1 MFKILLF
8 KLGFLQK
15 YEIEYNGL
23 FTGCKNQTIDFY
35 YYKNCPQWFL
45 KEAVLNYLKGRI
57 LTTFRDLVY
66 IERINDW
73 VIQKQM
79 TY

>member
-1 MFKILLF
+1 MFKIILY

-23 FTGCKNQTIDFY
+23 FTDCKNQTIDFY

-45 KEAVLNYLKGRI
+45 KEAVLIYLKGRI
-57 LTTFRDLVY
+57 QTTFNDLVY

-73 VIQKQM
+73 LIQKQL

>member
-1 MFKILLF
+1 MLKIFLF

-15 YEIEYNGL
+15 YEIEYNCL
-23 FTGCKNQTIDFY
+23 ITGCKNQTIDFY
-35 YYKNCPQWFL
+35 YYKNCPKWFL
-45 KEAVLNYLKGRI
+45 KEAVLDYLKGRI
-57 LTTFRDLVY
+57 MTTFNDLVY

-73 VIQKQM
+73 VIQKQL

>member
-1 MFKILLF
+1 MFKIILY

-23 FTGCKNQTIDFY
+23 GTDQKNQTIDFY
-35 YYKNCPQWFL
+35 YYKNCPKWFL
-45 KEAVLNYLKGRI
+45 KEAVLIYLKGRI
-57 LTTFRDLVY
+57 QTTFNDLVY

-73 VIQKQM
+73 VIQKQL

>member
-1 MFKILLF
+1 MFKIILF

-23 FTGCKNQTIDFY
+23 GTNWKNQTIDFY
-35 YYKNCPQWFL
+35 YYKNCPKWFL
-45 KEAVLNYLKGRI
+45 KEAVLIYLKCRI
-57 LTTFRDLVY
+57 QTTFNDLVY

-73 VIQKQM
+73 IIQKQL